1 MSQRPSTHPVRTAVR
16 SAALWLLAAGLWLP
30 ARQLPAADGLDD
42 AGGYSSIPFD
52 LNFAATDLARTCAAQ
67 EDGKILLAGFVS
79 TNDSE
84 QVQIAIAR
92 VKPTDGLLDPTFDG
106 DGRRI
111 LDLSEIG
118 IQATHGRAY
127 AMAVDPQ
134 GRILVAGS
142 MVLISNGASIGFV
155 TRLLPDGWIDPV
167 FGINGFYLDFAMETG
182 VTAMAIDPGGR
193 IWLLGR
199 ALADGTGWWIVQ
211 LLDAGGNAID
221 VLHLTFPGHSFTTT
235 IPTAM
240 AIQPDGNVLV
250 AGWGK
255 TGAPAYHASMVVARY
270 RGSTLN
276 LDPTFGGAGS
286 GELVID
292 DFESAYLRS
301 IGLQP
306 DRSIVVAGE
315 YGVLNEENIAVTRLD
330 ANGSWIGGF
339 TEYVAFD
346 VGSTGGDGGGGM
358 NRMVVQSDGKI
369 VVAAAVITG
378 DAGNVMDVGVARIL
392 AQSGLDTTFGG
403 QGTGKRTFDMPP
415 VGNGTGSDEFHCL
428 TLSAG
433 KPVLVG
439 SGHYSG
445 QDWDFSFRRL
455 TNALVFA
462 DGFESGG
469 TSFWSPAVAQ

>member
-1 MSQRPSTHPVRTAVR
+1 MFNQRCTRSFGLPPS
-16 SAALWLLAAGLWLP
+16 LLLLLALGAPP
-30 ARQLPAADGLDD
+30 AFAADGLDD
-42 AGGYSSIPFD
+42 PGGYSSIPFD
-52 LNFAATDLARTCAAQ
+52 LNFAATDLSRTCAAQ
-67 EDGKILLAGFVS
+67 ADGKILLAGS
-79 TNDSE
+79 ATTNDSE

-92 VKPTDGLLDPTFDG
+92 IRPTDGLLDPTFDG
-106 DGRRI
+106 DGRLVI
-111 LDLSEIG
+111 DLSDIG

-142 MVLISNGASIGFV
+142 MELISTGASIGFV

-167 FGINGFYLDFAMETG
+167 FGINGFYLEFAMETG
-182 VTAMAIDPGGR
+182 VTAMDVDPGGR

-211 LLDAGGNAID
+211 LLDSGGNPID
-221 VLHLTFPGHSFTTT
+221 VLHLTFPGHFFATT

-250 AGWGK
+250 GGWGK
-255 TGAPAYHASMVVARY
+255 TGPPDYHASMAVARY
-270 RGSTLN
+270 LGSTLN
-276 LDPTFGGAGS
+276 LDPTFGGAGN

-301 IGLQP
+301 IAFQP

-315 YGVLNEENIAVTRLD
+315 YGILNEENIAVTRLD
-330 ANGSWIGGF
+330 PNGTLVNAF

-378 DAGNVMDVGVARIL
+378 DSGNVMDVGVARVL
-392 AQSGLDTTFGG
+392 AESGLDTSFGG
-403 QGTGKRTFDMPP
+403 LGTGKRTFDMPP
-415 VGNGTGSDEFHCL
+415 VGTGNGSDDFHCL

-445 QDWDFSFRRL
+445 LDWDFSFRRL
-455 TNALVFA
+455 TSALIFT
-462 DGFESGG
+462 DGFESG
-469 TSFWSPAVAQ
+469 TTAFW